1 MAGPLLFLKL
11 SKYECYEGR
20 GSGLIAGCA
29 GVGLRLW
36 GALGG
41 LESRL
46 MSDAPNQHKPGPC
59 AIVVSRYNTS
69 VTGVM
74 LDGAMGAYAARGG
87 EASLLAVLEAPGAF
101 ELVSIARA
109 AAFSGMYASVVCLGC
124 VIKGE
129 TEHDRH
135 IGNAVGNGLAAISV
149 QTGVP
154 VAFGVL
160 TTNTNEQALARAGG
174 DKGNKGAEAMDA
186 ALDAA
191 DAIAA
196 VVQAKNTGK
205 AGVRFTPGLSPNDK
219 LKQG

>member
-1 MAGPLLFLKL
+1 
-11 SKYECYEGR
+11 
-20 GSGLIAGCA
+20 
-29 GVGLRLW
+29 
-36 GALGG
+36 
-41 LESRL
+41 
-46 MSDAPNQHKPGPC
+46 MSDPQNQRKPGPC

-74 LDGAMGAYAARGG
+74 LDGAIGAYAARGG
-87 EASLLAVLEAPGAF
+87 DASELAVFEAPGAF

-109 AAFSGMYASVVCLGC
+109 AAFSGLYASVVCLGC

-135 IGNAVGNGLAAISV
+135 IGSAVGNGLASISV

-174 DKGNKGAEAMDA
+174 DKGNKGAEAMSA

-196 VVQAKNTGK
+196 VVWAKNTGTP
-205 AGVRFTPGLSPNDK
+205 GVRFTPGLEANDK
-219 LKQG
+219 LSNG

>member
-1 MAGPLLFLKL
+1 M
-11 SKYECYEGR
+11 C
-20 GSGLIAGCA
+20 
-29 GVGLRLW
+29 
-36 GALGG
+36 
-41 LESRL
+41 LESRP
-46 MSDAPNQHKPGPC
+46 MSDASDQRKPGPC

-74 LDGAMGAYAARGG
+74 LDGATGAYAARGG
-87 EASLLAVLEAPGAF
+87 DASTLAVLEAPGAF
-101 ELVSIARA
+101 ELISIARA

-135 IGNAVGNGLAAISV
+135 IGNAVGNGLAEISV

-160 TTNTNEQALARAGG
+160 TTNTNAQALARAGG

-196 VVQAKNTGK
+196 VVWAKNTGTP
-205 AGVRFTPGLSPNDK
+205 GVRFTPGLKPNDK
-219 LKQG
+219 LTNG